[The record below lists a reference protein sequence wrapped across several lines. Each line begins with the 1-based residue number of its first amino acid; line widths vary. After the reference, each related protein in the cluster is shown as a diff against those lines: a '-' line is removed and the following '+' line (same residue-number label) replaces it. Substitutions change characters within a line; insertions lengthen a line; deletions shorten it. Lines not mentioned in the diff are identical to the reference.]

1 VVEFMKLVQA
11 YEETLSLIPKLL
23 YPSKTSSHHA
33 RLERTI
39 KRIEK
44 AIRRKDESEWQ
55 RVAPKN

>member
-1 VVEFMKLVQA
+1 MKLVQA